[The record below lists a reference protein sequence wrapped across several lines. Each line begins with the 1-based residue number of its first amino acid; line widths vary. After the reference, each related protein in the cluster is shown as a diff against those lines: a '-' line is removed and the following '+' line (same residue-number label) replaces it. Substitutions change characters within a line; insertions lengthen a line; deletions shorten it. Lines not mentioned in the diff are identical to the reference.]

1 MYGRDVVTSNEMLG
15 LSLFRVGTGLRLE
28 EMRNVNKGGMKSS
41 VAPESRR
48 KLRPHQE
55 MDDGHRRRNKTWM
68 RFVKS
73 FVLCMVET

>member
-1 MYGRDVVTSNEMLG
+1 MMEGS

-41 VAPESRR
+41 VAPKSRR

-55 MDDGHRRRNKTWM
+55 RSIIDKMPLNSTHTFGVPTPPP
-68 RFVKS
+68 
-73 FVLCMVET
+73 